1 MDRLDRTLNTAR
13 RRLRL
18 RAVVRTVAA
27 AAHPALWTALAVA
40 VVGRL
45 AGAPLLAVALAALTV
60 AAAGLAI
67 GAAIGLATGG
77 IDRRAV
83 ALLVDRLGGTDET
96 VLTAVHVAGASGDP
110 NRDAILARFDALDL
124 APAALIPVRVPR
136 HLRWAAPEAALVA
149 LALALVPPLGLG
161 AWPWS
166 PAASEVVQEGQRL
179 EERLAELAEEPTAP
193 ALPEAIEREVAE
205 LAEALQDEELSAE
218 DARDRLQDLQ
228 DRLAEHDERLAPS
241 SDLLQDLE
249 QAARALD
256 QAATD
261 KLSEAL
267 QQGDLG
273 AAAEAAQDL
282 SEALAEASPEDR
294 ARAAEA
300 LNQAGE
306 ALSKSADPQLQRVG
320 EAMKSAGQP
329 ADPAA
334 SQLPGGQPLGGA
346 PQPGTSGTPG
356 EGSPSQGSPSQ
367 GGPSGGGMSPEQAQA
382 LATELARAQQLGR
395 QLANDQAA
403 LQRSQALNGALEGA
417 RQRLGGEAQVAGGQ
431 ASQGQGSPG
440 AGDGREP
447 GSGTGAGAPGGG
459 GVGTGAGTSGHTW
472 EDEGES
478 RGGGGPAEDRFT
490 DRRGGR
496 HVDDFQQLYDELRLA
511 GAQSLLAG
519 TEGQIDEQGRIDQL
533 PIRIT
538 TGDEDAATPSVQIPA
553 AWRDEA
559 VEAIEAEPVP
569 PAYEEAVKQYFDVR

>member
-1 MDRLDRTLNTAR
+1 MLVQ
-13 RRLRL
+13 LRVGGL
-18 RAVVRTVAA
+18 RE
-27 AAHPALWTALAVA
+27 
-40 VVGRL
+40 RL
-45 AGAPLLAVALAALTV
+45 AG
-60 AAAGLAI
+60 
-67 GAAIGLATGG
+67 
-77 IDRRAV
+77 
-83 ALLVDRLGGTDET
+83 LVQRLGG
-96 VLTAVHVAGASGDP
+96 AGA
-110 NRDAILARFDALDL
+110 
-124 APAALIPVRVPR
+124 V
-136 HLRWAAPEAALVA
+136 
-149 LALALVPPLGLG
+149 LG
-161 AWPWS
+161 ARL
-166 PAASEVVQEGQRL
+166 GQRL
-179 EERLAELAEEPTAP
+179 RQVLRGLGRRAEVPLLERLRQLVGRG
-193 ALPEAIEREVAE
+193 LVERAGGLFEV
-205 LAEALQDEELSAE
+205 
-218 DARDRLQDLQ
+218 
-228 DRLAEHDERLAPS
+228 
-241 SDLLQDLE
+241 LE
-249 QAARALD
+249 QVAAR
-256 QAATD
+256 
-261 KLSEAL
+261 
-267 QQGDLG
+267 
-273 AAAEAAQDL
+273 
-282 SEALAEASPEDR
+282 
-294 ARAAEA
+294 
-300 LNQAGE
+300 GE
-306 ALSKSADPQLQRVG
+306 PLVVLG
-320 EAMKSAGQP
+320 EAMKSAGKP